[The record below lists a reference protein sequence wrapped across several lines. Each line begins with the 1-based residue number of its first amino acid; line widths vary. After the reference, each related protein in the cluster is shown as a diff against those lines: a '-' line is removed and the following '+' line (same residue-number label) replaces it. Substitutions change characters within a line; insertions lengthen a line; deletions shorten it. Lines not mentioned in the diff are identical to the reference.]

1 MFQIITDGSCDLGA
15 ELSKKIGVQVVPFYV
30 SFDDE
35 RYVKEIEEI
44 GVRAFYDRMVSEP
57 KLFPKSSLPSVQD
70 YINAFEPFVKA
81 GVPILCI
88 CITSKFSGSFNS
100 ACNAKDILLE
110 SYQEAEIVVLDS
122 MVNTVLQGLLV
133 LQAASMKQ
141 RGASFIEI
149 KESIEELKQT
159 GRIFFTVGSID
170 YLVHGGRIGKLA
182 GIAAGTL
189 GIKPLIVLRDGEIYS
204 SGIARGRVKSLKKVR
219 EQMWEY
225 IENTT
230 DDPDDYAIAVGYG
243 YDKEEALGFKAKFEE
258 EMKIKYP
265 KATGQIELL
274 QIGATIGVHTGPHP
288 LGFGIIKK
296 F

>member
-149 KESIEELKQT
+149 KERIEELKQT
-159 GRIFFTVGSID
+159 GRIFFTVGSIE

-225 IENTT
+225 IEDTT
-230 DDPDDYAIAVGYG
+230 DNPDDYAIAVGYG

>member
-100 ACNAKDILLE
+100 ASNAKDILLE

-149 KESIEELKQT
+149 KERIEELKQT

-265 KATGQIELL
+265 KTTGQIELL

>member
-15 ELSKKIGVQVVPFYV
+15 ELSEKIGVQVVPFYV